1 MKKRIIALALSVYM
15 LLSLILTQALADTIP
30 ILPFYPNA
38 DAGNGYNST
47 ASGETIFNDM
57 LNQAA
62 PGSFSDD
69 TLTPY
74 GTQKGEAF
82 TLLEKAEIFEYAAD
96 GGTSYAPTFYDN
108 LTTGSSLGYS
118 TASLVNADKLPAL
131 YFAKGVAFDATG
143 SGRRDHVAIV
153 GYRKE
158 ATGVIGASAWLYVI
172 NAETK
177 EVVDNKILQSSEAL
191 SALLANL
198 TVVDSNNLLQITAG
212 DYNGDGKDSLVIY
225 SVTDMFEYTYGKGN
239 CELIHGH
246 VAGRGNS
253 DSYDI
258 ISKYLHTEYNY
269 TSIDNIDSAVKNRL
283 CTSLA
288 SGDVNGDGIDDLV
301 VISYTAAADGKYVK
315 STSPDYNFPGT
326 CLPQLSVGYGE
337 RDAEKTVA
345 DLSID
350 TESVCQENAQYP
362 ERIDTMAYPDIAIG
376 DIDGDGKNEI
386 IAAGYN
392 NVPLRA
398 SYEGM
403 YLADN
408 DDDVGNLA
416 FGKYAVTYAYYETS
430 GAGKLHRSG
439 KIRTLAKDGAVSPIT
454 KGDSLRET
462 EDLCQQFS
470 VECVALDGLHSQE
483 YVFLSGWFYYMDSNG
498 DLKKISGNESPGNPF
513 KTLTTKIDGTD
524 VDEVYI
530 HSASVGNVFGSDKD
544 EEAITLVIG
553 YKKHTNPNEE
563 GSYYF
568 KQYVFWNGS
577 SSGTEKTVKF
587 ATLGD
592 ETRPMKMLNK
602 LDGST
607 KFVTGKN
614 NSLSMLLLTVDYGN
628 DSVVAKYSGKAYAY
642 TDPTVVAFL
651 QAAPYFSEMEA
662 GNNST
667 QYSYS
672 ESYRVSNGTSTEV
685 SYDVGFAMEVEVGP
699 ITAGM
704 DTGFAYEL
712 NQEFVNSIDKTY
724 TTTFEAND
732 QNLVILRQTL
742 LYYYAYDIA
751 DYNPDT
757 KEYEFVENAMVVSAP
772 QYPVLTS
779 LSMDQYN
786 ELAAAYNKKVEES
799 TDSNVDKTHKMDLI
813 TDELKEKYFLNNEGN
828 PFAYASDAS
837 DYTYNGI
844 PGWDLSEAS
853 VGGTDT
859 WMKLSYAGGTQ
870 TQTYSVTL
878 EEEKTKSVA
887 EGCFVNT
894 TLMAGGGAFG
904 FSAYAGATA
913 GYERLEGESI
923 STASMTST
931 ETSGTVQ
938 NLTSDL
944 YYYGF
949 DWKLIGWKTDD
960 LFAGVP
966 FLGYAVKNQKD
977 LPKAVN
983 DLKAVYSAEDKTV
996 TLTWTSPTEDPG
1008 RMPTQYY
1015 YAYNDLQDSYIKA
1028 CSKKEHSM
1036 TIDVSGYSASGA
1048 TFTIVPFNEDHNLR
1062 GMPSNEAYCLFV
1074 MSNQEISALI
1084 KDLQDKIDA
1093 LTTELEEQNSDFEA
1107 TIADLIKAY
1116 QAADELLKSRVDD
1129 LEAAQK
1135 ALSDVMAEA
1144 DDLLQKAIDKVNAD
1158 LSAAIENLRKATDEA
1173 LEQAITDLTD
1183 AYNCADALLK
1193 ADIDALS
1200 GKLAAL
1206 EKTMNKADDALL
1218 EAIEQVQAD
1227 LDATKKDLES
1237 TMAEDIDALRTEL
1250 ETKHKEDID
1259 ALRTELEAKHNED
1272 IDALRAELEAKH
1284 KEDIDALRT
1293 ELEAKHKEDVD
1304 ALRTELET
1312 LKTQIS
1318 DQDKINSTAIQT
1330 LKSVNNTQQEETDT
1344 SRLIT
1349 IVALCIGSVSLLGN
1363 AALLVFLLK
1372 KKFLTK

>member
-1 MKKRIIALALSVYM
+1 MKKRIISLALSVLL
-15 LLSLILTQALADTIP
+15 LLSLIPLQAFTWEIQP
-30 ILPFYPNA
+30 YYPNA
-38 DAGNGYNST
+38 DASYGYNSNV
-47 ASGETIFNDM
+47 SGETILNDM

-96 GGTSYAPTFYDN
+96 GSELRASTFYDD
-108 LTTGSSLGYS
+108 LTAGSSVGYS
-118 TASLVNADKLPAL
+118 TASLVDDTKLPAL

-158 ATGVIGASAWLYVI
+158 APYVTGASTWLYVI

-177 EVVDNKILQSSEAL
+177 EVVDYRMLHGGSKNL

-225 SVTDMFEYTYGKGN
+225 SVTDMYEYTYRKSN
-239 CELIHGH
+239 CEIIHGH
-246 VAGRGNS
+246 VVGRGSS

-258 ISKYLHTEYNY
+258 ISKYLHPEYNY
-269 TSIDNIDSAVKNRL
+269 TSIDNIDSEVRNRL

-301 VISYTAAADGKYVK
+301 VISYTASADGKYVK

-350 TESVCQENAQYP
+350 TEIVSQDNVQTEGA
-362 ERIDTMAYPDIAIG
+362 RVDTMAYPDIAIG

-392 NVPLRA
+392 NAPLKA
-398 SYEGM
+398 SYDGM
-403 YLADN
+403 HLADN
-408 DDDVGNLA
+408 DDEFGHLA
-416 FGKYAVTYAYYETS
+416 FGKYAVAYAYYETS

-439 KIRTLAKDGAVSPIT
+439 KIRTLAKDGAASPIT
-454 KGDSLRET
+454 MGDSLRET

-470 VECVALDGLHSQE
+470 VECVALDGLHSKE

-498 DLKKISGNESPGNPF
+498 DLQKISGNASDGNPF
-513 KTLTTKIDGTD
+513 KTLTLKIEGTD

-530 HSASVGNVFGSDKD
+530 HSASVGNVFGSDKGN
-544 EEAITLVIG
+544 EAITLVVG

-587 ATLGD
+587 ATLGE

-614 NSLSMLLLTVDYGN
+614 NSLSMLLLTMDYGN

-672 ESYRVSNGTSTEV
+672 EGYRVSNGTSSEV

-724 TTTFEAND
+724 TTTFEASD
-732 QNLVILRQTL
+732 QNQVILRQTL

-751 DYNPDT
+751 DYNQET
-757 KEYEFVENAMVVSAP
+757 GEYEFVENAMVVSAP

-799 TDSNVDKTHKMDLI
+799 TDKNVDKEHKMDLI

-878 EEEKTKSVA
+878 EEEKTQSVA

-904 FSAYAGATA
+904 FSAYMGATA
-913 GYERLEGESI
+913 GYERLEGESF

-944 YYYGF
+944 SYYGF

-983 DLKAVYSAEDKTV
+983 DLKAEYNAEDKTV
-996 TLTWTSPTEDPG
+996 TLTWTPPTADPG
-1008 RMPTQYY
+1008 RMKITDF
-1015 YAYNDLQDSYIKA
+1015 YAYDDLHDRYIGV
-1028 CSKKEHSM
+1028 CSASRHSIV
-1036 TIDVSGYSASGA
+1036 IDVSEYDAPGA
-1048 TFTIVPFNEDHNLR
+1048 TFTVISYCRDKLVGGVEGMR
-1062 GMPSNEAYCLFV
+1062 GMPSNEAYCLFA
-1074 MSNQEISALI
+1074 MSDKEISALI
-1084 KDLQDKIDA
+1084 QNLQDKIDA
-1093 LTTELEEQNSDFEA
+1093 LTKQDSDFA
-1107 TIADLIKAY
+1107 AALADLIKAY
-1116 QAADELLKSRVDD
+1116 QAADSALNSKVDG
-1129 LEAAQK
+1129 LEDAQEVLEE
-1135 ALSDVMAEA
+1135 AMAEA
-1144 DDLLQKAIDKVNAD
+1144 DKLLQEAIDKVNAD
-1158 LSAAIENLRKATDEA
+1158 LSAAIEDLSKATE
-1173 LEQAITDLTD
+1173 EEREKAINDLTD
-1183 AYNCADALLK
+1183 AYLSADALLR
-1193 ADIDALS
+1193 ADIDSLS
-1200 GKLAAL
+1200 GKLGDL
-1206 EKTMNKADDALL
+1206 EQTAKEADDALQTT
-1218 EAIEQVQAD
+1218 IEQTQAD
-1227 LDATKKDLES
+1227 LTAAKEELES
-1237 TMAEDIDALRTEL
+1237 AMAEQVEQLDSKIVTLTSTLDAAYKLEDEILRRDVEELDSKHQEDIEALRSEL
-1250 ETKHKEDID
+1250 EE
-1259 ALRTELEAKHNED
+1259 
-1272 IDALRAELEAKH
+1272 LRA
-1284 KEDIDALRT
+1284 
-1293 ELEAKHKEDVD
+1293 
-1304 ALRTELET
+1304 
-1312 LKTQIS
+1312 QIAQ
-1318 DQDKINSTAIQT
+1318 QDEINAA
-1330 LKSVNNTQQEETDT
+1330 QEEAIDVI
-1344 SRLIT
+1344 RIIT
-1349 IVALCIGSVSLLGN
+1349 IVGLCIGSISLLAN
-1363 AALLVFLLK
+1363 LVMLLLLLK
-1372 KKFLTK
+1372 KKLPKV